1 MLDVKKI
8 LKKAVKRKVRVTDA
22 LIISFLISGNITYGE
37 DFINDQITQETIV
50 IQNTD
55 VSLINTGAIFVNKI
69 VPEMTSNNLGNGFY
83 SNFDLKTIENNGLIL
98 GSISGHYNDENN
110 IFQIEKSGNGI
121 YLESDKYVENLFNKG
136 YISGNSIIQGEQKGT
151 TNPIDPYSGNGISSA
166 GYIENISNAGIIL
179 GKSNVSIKNYALSW
193 YSGNGISLTKSID
206 ATGPSLSIINN
217 GIISGYNKHE
227 VSNDETQFHG
237 SGNGVYSFNSMGNVS
252 NKGIVSGHSTAV
264 ASQISGKPGSGY
276 VSFSG
281 NGIYSGEGTENI
293 SNKGLISGY
302 LNVKEG
308 NLEFYYYS
316 HYNENGNGIII
327 GTGYNNMPK
336 DRVPEYLESL
346 NISNEGIISGYGEI
360 TLKTTIHHNGTFAIG
375 SGISVNAPFNE
386 TTINNTGLIKGTYSA
401 LSFFNSATALNST
414 VNNYGILS
422 GAGIFRDADGSW
434 DWKTKPEINLK
445 DTINSGLHIYL
456 TPASETL
463 LDKRYE
469 LVLDSNGNPSIQKII
484 LGTGG
489 LVNINGTNKDIING
503 STTGAV
509 NLVSNTINGNVD
521 LFINS
526 SNLNENSSDLIIN
539 GVGRE
544 TGALTVNSDIS
555 LENSTINGYETALYI
570 QDNKSFT
577 GTNIILNGGGLKND
591 IAIIKGSSKNNT
603 LEILGESVI
612 NGSTDLGAGDDKLT
626 LDNSVQINGTLTGG
640 TGDDTL
646 NLGLQNSNGSL
657 SIYHNISDFETI
669 NTNGNITIYETV
681 NITGANNINIA
692 SGNLTFRIDPTLKD
706 EKGFITGHAFY
717 QQPIAT
723 FSLLNEPMAIAE
735 SPTITSTGGYLVL
748 GLNGLGENS
757 TINMGGYTLIP
768 DIDDKWWKPSDYLT
782 TDSLV
787 LDAKLKDDGNI
798 LVTIKESIPL
808 EPPINPEDP
817 KPPVNPSI
825 DPELYAELNKV
836 YQSIVNAG
844 EIGVLANTTLLEG
857 KTYEEAL
864 EALLSILDQIH
875 ANNPYAYTLKSSR
888 DSLKLF
894 EDNLSYLT
902 IKPKENEWIVQ
913 GKGFYSGVKNDN
925 SKSSEGCYEFNKA
938 YRNYETKTSFSGGLA
953 TAEYG
958 LTNDSSVGFVLGG
971 GHQSTDFKGSSKI
984 KGNSLY
990 LGAFAKKEVNQF
1002 KFMSGIGYQYG
1013 SLKGERVVTN
1023 KYNYFK
1029 TDDRYDVNSFNV
1041 FVEAKYDYALN
1052 NDWTLSPKAKL
1063 SWYYVSQDSV
1073 NEGYEPGNLSLKVD
1087 SATGTT
1093 GDLEIGFDLKN
1104 TLALNSGK
1112 LSNILSVGLINT
1124 IGDREKDLTG
1134 NILGAQKN
1142 GNSFDIRGIELPRT
1156 SGKLSYNLEYEKT
1169 NGMIYTL
1176 GVGYEFAKDNNKNV
1190 TGTLG
1195 LGYKF

>member
-1 MLDVKKI
+1 MLDVKKL
-8 LKKAVKRKVRVTDA
+8 LKKAVKRKIRITDA
-22 LIISFLISGNITYGE
+22 LIVGFLISGNLLYAE
-37 DFINDQITQETIV
+37 DLTNDKV
-50 IQNTD
+50 ISKQNE
-55 VSLINTGAIFVNKI
+55 NGY
-69 VPEMTSNNLGNGFY
+69 NL
-83 SNFDLKTIENNGLIL
+83 
-98 GSISGHYNDENN
+98 
-110 IFQIEKSGNGI
+110 EK
-121 YLESDKYVENLFNKG
+121 DD
-136 YISGNSIIQGEQKGT
+136 
-151 TNPIDPYSGNGISSA
+151 TN
-166 GYIENISNAGIIL
+166 
-179 GKSNVSIKNYALSW
+179 
-193 YSGNGISLTKSID
+193 
-206 ATGPSLSIINN
+206 IINN
-217 GIISGYNKHE
+217 GIISGFSDTFGK
-227 VSNDETQFHG
+227 SFKL
-237 SGNGVYSFNSMGNVS
+237 GNGVYSNNLNIANITNNGIISGYSTHSEVEDHSFGLGNGIYVANTNYSKINSINNNGVISGFYLYSNTGSGGNPYELGNGIYVGNNGIVGNSTINDITNTGVISGFFINFNNSGSSSGSSGNAIISVSAQKSISNIGNINNQGIIRGYSSIRGDVTGDTGNEFTGSGILSNGDSGSNVGNINNNGVISGFSTTVSSSEVNLVNADARQNGITSYSSYGSNNKGSVIGDIS
-252 NKGIVSGHSTAV
+252 NKGIISSSAFSDDDGVIIRETGNGIYSYAQAGDSFIGDINNNGV
-264 ASQISGKPGSGY
+264 ISGFSSIHESG
-276 VSFSG
+276 SG
-281 NGIYSGEGTENI
+281 NGIYNSSQDNEATIGTVTN
-293 SNKGLISGY
+293 
-302 LNVKEG
+302 
-308 NLEFYYYS
+308 
-316 HYNENGNGIII
+316 NGIIK
-327 GTGYNNMPK
+327 GSQN
-336 DRVPEYLESL
+336 
-346 NISNEGIISGYGEI
+346 
-360 TLKTTIHHNGTFAIG
+360 AIY
-375 SGISVNAPFNE
+375 SKS
-386 TTINNTGLIKGTYSA
+386 INSPTY
-401 LSFFNSATALNST
+401 
-414 VNNYGILS
+414 NYGILAGQTTIKTDETTTYINNYNNYGTEVIIGTDGNIQQVNTGTLQS
-422 GAGIFRDADGSW
+422 GATNDYIVFNGSTDGNIS
-434 DWKTKPEINLK
+434 N
-445 DTINSGLHIYL
+445 
-456 TPASETL
+456 
-463 LDKRYE
+463 DKRYNNNTYISPINTYIFSSE
-469 LVLDSNGNPSIQKII
+469 LVDE
-484 LGTGG
+484 
-489 LVNINGTNKDIING
+489 NKDKI
-503 STTGAV
+503 
-509 NLVSNTINGNVD
+509 
-521 LFINS
+521 
-526 SNLNENSSDLIIN
+526 IIN
-539 GVGRE
+539 GVGTNN
-544 TGALTVNSDIS
+544 TGALIVNESIS
-555 LENSTINGYETALYI
+555 LSNSIINGYETALYV
-570 QDNKSFT
+570 QNDKSFT
-577 GTNIILNGGGLKND
+577 GTDVIFNGGGLKND
-591 IAIIKGSSKNNT
+591 IAVIKGDGGANT
-603 LEILGESVI
+603 LNISGNSII
-612 NGSTDLGAGDDKLT
+612 NGAVDLGAGNDTLT

-646 NLGLQNSNGSL
+646 NLGLKNSTSSL
-657 SIYHNISDFETI
+657 SIYQDISDFESV
-669 NTNGNITIYETV
+669 NTNGNITVYETADIIGANV
-681 NITGANNINIA
+681 NIQ
-692 SGNLTFRIDPTLKD
+692 SGNLTLRIDPTLKD
-706 EKGFITGHAFY
+706 DDGFITGHAFY
-717 QQPIAT
+717 Q
-723 FSLLNEPMAIAE
+723 EAIAALDSLDKVASS

-748 GLNGLGENS
+748 GLNGLGESS

-798 LVTIKESIPL
+798 LVTVKESIPL
-808 EPPINPEDP
+808 EPPIDPEDP
-817 KPPVNPSI
+817 EPPVNPSI

-836 YQSIVNAG
+836 YQSIVNTG

-925 SKSSEGCYEFNKA
+925 SKSSEGCYKFNKA

-990 LGAFAKKEVNQF
+990 LGAFAKKEINQF

-1041 FVEAKYDYALN
+1041 FVETKYDYALN

-1087 SATGTT
+1087 SATGNT

-1104 TLALNSGK
+1104 TLALTSGK
-1112 LSNILSVGLINT
+1112 LSNILSLGLINT

-1176 GVGYEFAKDNNKNV
+1176 GLGYEFAKDNNKNV
-1190 TGTLG
+1190 TATVG

>member
-1 MLDVKKI
+1 MLDVKKL

-22 LIISFLISGNITYGE
+22 LIVGFLISGNLLYAQQQINE
-37 DFINDQITQETIV
+37 DFTNDETIS
-50 IQNTD
+50 D
-55 VSLINTGAIFVNKI
+55 GI
-69 VPEMTSNNLGNGFY
+69 VL
-83 SNFDLKTIENNGLIL
+83 IENNIN
-98 GSISGHYNDENN
+98 INNSGVIHGTNGVSGINEGKDEEDNIIINN
-110 IFQIEKSGNGI
+110 IGDINNSGVIIGFSDSENSESGNGISNPSGNIGKINNTGIITGHGSNQLSGNGI
-121 YLESDKYVENLFNKG
+121 YSAIDIGNINNKG
-136 YISGNSIIQGEQKGT
+136 VLAGFSEGAFSSSGSVASGNGVTARNQIKDIENSGIIKGSADS
-151 TNPIDPYSGNGISSA
+151 NSQASGNGILIP
-166 GYIENISNAGIIL
+166 GGVGI
-179 GKSNVSIKNYALSW
+179 GEIK
-193 YSGNGISLTKSID
+193 
-206 ATGPSLSIINN
+206 NN
-217 GIISGYNKHE
+217 GIISGSTYNE
-227 VSNDETQFHG
+227 
-237 SGNGVYSFNSMGNVS
+237 
-252 NKGIVSGHSTAV
+252 STNN
-264 ASQISGKPGSGY
+264 PSGY
-276 VSFSG
+276 NDGGYTGS
-281 NGIYSGEGTENI
+281 GIYSYARNGEKSTIGDVN
-293 SNKGLISGY
+293 NNGVISGY
-302 LNVKEG
+302 FSNPENSYNTSNAGHGLG
-308 NLEFYYYS
+308 YFALENKATIGAITNS
-316 HYNENGNGIII
+316 GIIKGSSAAI
-327 GTGYNNMPK
+327 FAQTQGG
-336 DRVPEYLESL
+336 VPSADD
-346 NISNEGIISGYGEI
+346 
-360 TLKTTIHHNGTFAIG
+360 KTTN
-375 SGISVNAPFNE
+375 
-386 TTINNTGLIKGTYSA
+386 IKG
-401 LSFFNSATALNST
+401 
-414 VNNYGILS
+414 NNYGIL
-422 GAGIFRDADGSW
+422 AGINIFEGNVGRVPAKVEIENKGMYISLAYETINGKKVPIIDADGPRLSQISIAENSKVVI
-434 DWKTKPEINLK
+434 DGTEKT
-445 DTINSGLHIYL
+445 
-456 TPASETL
+456 
-463 LDKRYE
+463 
-469 LVLDSNGNPSIQKII
+469 
-484 LGTGG
+484 
-489 LVNINGTNKDIING
+489 IING
-503 STTGAV
+503 RNGRGAF
-509 NLVSNTINGNVD
+509 NPY
-521 LFINS
+521 
-526 SNLNENSSDLIIN
+526 EKSSDLTDNINLIIN
-539 GVGRE
+539 GVGRGNS
-544 TGALTVNSDIS
+544 GALTVDKSIS
-555 LENSTINGYETALYI
+555 LNNSIINGYETALYV
-570 QDNKSFT
+570 QNDKSFT
-577 GTNIILNGGGLKND
+577 GTDVIFNGGGLKND
-591 IAIIKGSSKNNT
+591 IAVIKGDGGANT
-603 LEILGESVI
+603 LNISGNSII
-612 NGSTDLGAGDDKLT
+612 NGAVDLGGGNDTLT

-646 NLGLQNSNGSL
+646 NLGLKNSTSSL
-657 SIYHNISDFETI
+657 SIYHDISDFESV
-669 NTNGNITIYETV
+669 NTNGNITIYETADIIGANV
-681 NITGANNINIA
+681 NIQ

-706 EKGFITGHAFY
+706 DDGFITGHAFY
-717 QQPIAT
+717 REAVPALD
-723 FSLLNEPMAIAE
+723 SLDKVASS

-798 LVTIKESIPL
+798 LVTVKESIPL

-817 KPPVNPSI
+817 EPPVNPSI

-958 LTNDSSVGFVLGG
+958 LTNNSSVGFVLGG

-990 LGAFAKKEVNQF
+990 LGAFAKKEINQF

-1041 FVEAKYDYALN
+1041 FVESKYDYALN

-1087 SATGTT
+1087 SATGNT

-1134 NILGAQKN
+1134 NILGTQKN

-1176 GVGYEFAKDNNKNV
+1176 GVGYEFAKDNNKNITATV
-1190 TGTLG
+1190 G